1 MRDWIAVIITVL
13 GVLLV
18 LAGATLILLRALPAR
33 TPALAGVPADPSADG
48 SADPSADSG
57 AVTEVVPRP
66 VPVTT
71 RIAGAWKEPTAADR
85 LIFWGIVLLVLAAI
99 AAGAITFNLGAAG
112 GSVPATR

>member
-33 TPALAGVPADPSADG
+33 TPALAAVPADAA
-48 SADPSADSG
+48 ADPSADSG
-57 AVTEVVPRP
+57 AVTEVVPTP

>member
-33 TPALAGVPADPSADG
+33 QPAPVAAADPD
-48 SADPSADSG
+48 
-57 AVTEVVPRP
+57 AVTEVVPEVAPEPAPITARLS
-66 VPVTT
+66 
-71 RIAGAWKEPTAADR
+71 GAWKAPTPADR

-112 GSVPATR
+112 GATPVTR

>member
-18 LAGATLILLRALPAR
+18 LAGATLILLRALPVRPSAPVPA
-33 TPALAGVPADPSADG
+33 PALADESE
-48 SADPSADSG
+48 
-57 AVTEVVPRP
+57 AVTQVVPQPAP
-66 VPVTT
+66 VSA
-71 RIAGAWKEPTAADR
+71 RIAGAWKAPTPADR

-112 GSVPATR
+112 GSTPATR

>member
-33 TPALAGVPADPSADG
+33 QPAPVAATDPD
-48 SADPSADSG
+48 
-57 AVTEVVPRP
+57 AVTEVVPEVAPEPAPITARLS
-66 VPVTT
+66 
-71 RIAGAWKEPTAADR
+71 GAWKAPTPADR

-112 GSVPATR
+112 GATPVTR

>member
-33 TPALAGVPADPSADG
+33 QPAPVAAATDPD
-48 SADPSADSG
+48 
-57 AVTEVVPRP
+57 AVTEVVPDVAPEPAPITARLS
-66 VPVTT
+66 
-71 RIAGAWKEPTAADR
+71 GAWKSPTPADR

-112 GSVPATR
+112 GATPATR

>member
-18 LAGATLILLRALPAR
+18 LAGATLILLRALPVR
-33 TPALAGVPADPSADG
+33 TPAPAAVDADPD
-48 SADPSADSG
+48 
-57 AVTEVVPRP
+57 AVTEVVPEP
-66 VPVTT
+66 VAPAASVPVTA
-71 RIAGAWKEPTAADR
+71 RIASAWKEPSPADR

-112 GSVPATR
+112 GATPATR

>member
-33 TPALAGVPADPSADG
+33 APSPAAAPDGAD
-48 SADPSADSG
+48 
-57 AVTEVVPRP
+57 VTEVVPPP
-66 VPVTT
+66 VPVTA

>member
-33 TPALAGVPADPSADG
+33 TPAPAAVPADG
-48 SADPSADSG
+48 E
-57 AVTEVVPRP
+57 AVTEVVPEP
-66 VPVTT
+66 VPVAA
-71 RIAGAWKEPTAADR
+71 RLSGAWKAPTPADR

-112 GSVPATR
+112 GATPATR

>member
-18 LAGATLILLRALPAR
+18 LAGATPILLRALPAR
-33 TPALAGVPADPSADG
+33 SPAPVAAAPVADADDPAFEPA
-48 SADPSADSG
+48 
-57 AVTEVVPRP
+57 P
-66 VPVTT
+66 VPV
-71 RIAGAWKEPTAADR
+71 GARLASVWKEPTAADR

>member
-33 TPALAGVPADPSADG
+33 QPAPVA
-48 SADPSADSG
+48 SADPD
-57 AVTEVVPRP
+57 AVTEVVPEVAPEPAPITARLS
-66 VPVTT
+66 
-71 RIAGAWKEPTAADR
+71 GAWKAPTPADR

-112 GSVPATR
+112 GATPATR

>member
-18 LAGATLILLRALPAR
+18 LAGATLILLRALPVR
-33 TPALAGVPADPSADG
+33 SPAPAVADAAE
-48 SADPSADSG
+48 SE
-57 AVTEVVPRP
+57 AVTQVVPEP
-66 VPVTT
+66 VPVSA
-71 RIAGAWKEPTAADR
+71 RIAGAWKAPTPADR

-112 GSVPATR
+112 GSTPTTR